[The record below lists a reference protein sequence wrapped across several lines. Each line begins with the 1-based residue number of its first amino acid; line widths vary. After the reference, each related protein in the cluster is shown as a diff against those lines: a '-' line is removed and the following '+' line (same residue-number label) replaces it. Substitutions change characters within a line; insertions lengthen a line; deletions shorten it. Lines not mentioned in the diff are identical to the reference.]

1 MSLTADNPIELQPDA
16 IRINGRSEIMLCAS
30 LFYFRI
36 PRALWQ
42 ERMEQLKACG
52 YNSIDVYFP
61 WNYHE
66 DAEGQWDFGGER
78 DVAAFLRLAKEA
90 GLYVVARPGPY
101 ICSEWD
107 GGGLPA
113 YLFAQEQ
120 IRLRDNDPRFL
131 RHTARWY
138 ERIMP
143 LLADFELCQGGTV
156 IAVQLDNELDFYG
169 CEDPAGYMAALR
181 ELARSHGIRSP
192 LLACAGQGGLFEA
205 SGYAKGVVPT
215 CNFYPHNRDPEF
227 EAKVLA
233 YQSEL
238 AAGGVP
244 LLVTETNRSH
254 FLLRRLL
261 ACGAKL
267 LGPYLQASGTNFGFT
282 NATNNW
288 GKPLAFLTSDYD
300 FGGMVAPDGTLR
312 PEARE
317 GRLLA
322 SLIAAYGTPLAE
334 AVPSGGDSAA
344 VTVRGLQGK
353 AAGPFALQLKGGGSL
368 LFFANTGSDDAALTL
383 APANAGTSGEATFF
397 MQPDR
402 CAALPCDLPLSH
414 WGLPGRLA
422 FATAELFGVRQ
433 ANGAVQMLFHAEGAA
448 RLTFEA
454 GEAEARDVSGLK
466 ARQADGLC
474 TLDFGK
480 AEIGRCRF
488 VWPSGQTL
496 EIVTMD
502 RELALRL
509 ETAEADEENFRF
521 EAPGTGEGVQPA
533 KPLAAEWRLAA
544 IDPAQPLTEESP
556 TPVSQADYLEKHG
569 ILRGYGWYQAQLPT
583 VPEAGRQL
591 GFFLNKGSDVLSLYA
606 EGRYLGTFVPGGA
619 SKYIPLDD
627 NAGIR
632 SIAVRAEIW
641 GHSNF
646 DDPRLPGL
654 RLNAMKGIRGL
665 AAITR
670 IRELSANWRYAMAD
684 PDDTNRQPDVPFLS
698 AASKPIVAFGGWLSG
713 RSFRREWFARSIA
726 ASAQTTARV
735 LRFDG
740 LEGTAEVFVN
750 GRSAGMAQ
758 PLDPFIDLTALTS
771 PGEEIELSVL
781 LERNIGQQGGR
792 VQLLEGMEATDW
804 RLVGAGEEA
813 LRDYAIATRPSASAV
828 EFPVSLAPGAVALL
842 YGAPSDPRQDA
853 SAGWRVT
860 AQGQGLKATVFW
872 NGRLV
877 SRLWLPGGDARPT
890 MTGGSPDAFYVPGAW
905 FHKPDEGTDE
915 IIVLLEAVDGGHPAE
930 LRGFEVTPL

>member
-1 MSLTADNPIELQPDA
+1 MSLTTDNPFELQPDA
-16 IRINGRSEIMLCAS
+16 IRIHGRSEIMLCAS

-36 PRALWQ
+36 PRALWH

-52 YNSIDVYFP
+52 YNCIDVYFP

-78 DVAAFLRLAKEA
+78 DAEAFLRLAKEV

-113 YLFAQEQ
+113 YLFAKEHL
-120 IRLRDNDPRFL
+120 RLRDNDPQFL

-143 LLADFELCQGGTV
+143 LLAGFELGQGGTV

-169 CEDPAGYMAALR
+169 CEDPVGYMAALR

-288 GKPLAFLTSDYD
+288 GEPLAFLTSDYD
-300 FGGMVAPDGTLR
+300 FGGMISPEGAQR
-312 PEARE
+312 PEALE

-334 AVPSGGDSAA
+334 AVPSGDDSSA
-344 VTVRGLQGK
+344 VTVRAVQGE
-353 AAGPFALQLKGGGSL
+353 AAGPFALRLKGGGRL
-368 LFFANTGSDDAALTL
+368 LFLANTGSGDAALTL
-383 APANAGTSGEATFF
+383 APANAQSSEEATLF
-397 MQPDR
+397 MHPDR
-402 CAALPCDLPLSH
+402 CAALPCDVPLSH
-414 WGLPGRLA
+414 WGLPGRLS
-422 FATAELFGVRQ
+422 FATAELFAVRQ
-433 ANGAVQMLFHAEGAA
+433 AAGTVRMLFHTEGKA
-448 RLTFEA
+448 RLTFEI
-454 GEAEARDVSGLK
+454 GEAEVRGVSGLE
-466 ARQADGLC
+466 ARQAEGVC
-474 TLDFGK
+474 MLDFDK
-480 AEIGRCRF
+480 AAIGRCQF

-502 RELALRL
+502 REQALRL
-509 ETAEADEENFRF
+509 EPAEADGESLRF
-521 EAPGTGEGVQPA
+521 APPATGEAATPAQPI
-533 KPLAAEWRLAA
+533 AADWRLAVL
-544 IDPAQPLTEESP
+544 DPIQPLTGELP
-556 TPVSQADYLEKHG
+556 TPIGQADFLEKHG

-583 VPEAGRQL
+583 ASEAEPQL
-591 GFFLNKGSDVLSLYA
+591 GLFLNKGSDVLSLYTEA
-606 EGRYLGTFVPGGA
+606 RYLGTYVTGGA
-619 SKYIPLDD
+619 STFVPLD
-627 NAGIR
+627 AAAVGEIT
-632 SIAVRAEIW
+632 VRAEIW
-641 GHSNF
+641 GHTNF

-654 RLNAMKGIRGL
+654 RMNAMKGIRGL

-670 IRELSANWRYAMAD
+670 IRELSANWRYALSD
-684 PDDTNRQPDVPFLS
+684 SDDSARQPDVPFLT

-713 RSFRREWFARSIA
+713 RPFRREWFARSVA
-726 ASAQTTARV
+726 TSADTTARV

-758 PLDPFIDLTALTS
+758 PLDPFVDLTALTS
-771 PGEEIELSVL
+771 PGEAIELAVL
-781 LERNIGQQGGR
+781 LGRNLGQKGGR
-792 VQLLEGMEATDW
+792 LQLLEGYEATDW
-804 RLVGAGEEA
+804 RLAGCGEEE
-813 LRDYAIATRPSASAV
+813 LRAYAQNARHAAESVQLPLM
-828 EFPVSLAPGAVALL
+828 LAPGQVALL
-842 YGAPSDPRQDA
+842 YGEPSGPGQDA
-853 SAGWRVT
+853 CAGWRVT
-860 AQGQGLKATVFW
+860 VQGHGLKATVFW
-872 NGRLV
+872 NGRLL
-877 SRLWLPGGDARPT
+877 SRMWLPGGGARPT
-890 MTGGSPDAFYVPGAW
+890 MTGGSPDSFYVPGAW
-905 FHKPDEGTDE
+905 FRKPEDEANE
-915 IIVLLEAVDGGHPAE
+915 IVMLLEAVEGGQPAE
-930 LRGFEVTPL
+930 LRGFGLAPL